1 MSRSRN
7 TSTRIAV
14 IGSGYVGSVVAACL
28 AHVGHRVVGVE
39 SDPSKLAQ
47 LRAGSA
53 PFHEPGLDPLIASGL
68 ANKMLRFT
76 DDFSEAMAASDVVF
90 VCVGTP
96 PGPDGEADTTA
107 IRGVAVSI
115 AQNLDHYHVIVTK
128 STVPIGTG
136 LLDGIAHRR
145 HPRPRRAGAVR
156 HRLQPRVPA
165 GGKRSAGLPPPR
177 PGGARQRRSTRRA
190 RSPRRSTGP
199 FWTSRSRAT
208 SAGGRSFR
216 SLQTKLTTAEMIKY
230 ASNAF
235 LATKISF
242 ANEVARLCD
251 FVGADVTEVT
261 AGMGLDT
268 RIGGRFLD
276 AGLGWGGSCF
286 GKDLSALIS
295 TANEYGYQPKI
306 LEGAISVNES
316 QRKYVVDELLRHLKT
331 LRGAKVA
338 ILGLSFKPDTDDL
351 RDSPA
356 VDVAG
361 RLIGKGAF
369 VAAYDPMVVAVPDIP
384 DIRLMPT
391 ALRAAADADAVVL
404 ATDWPQFLSL
414 HLTDL
419 RGVMRGDLF
428 FDGRNNFDPD
438 LVAQAGF
445 RYVGIGRGGATT
457 PPRVI
462 AHRMQPRVADQ
473 ALSTR

>member
-1 MSRSRN
+1 MKSR
-7 TSTRIAV
+7 TGSTRIAV

-28 AHVGHRVVGVE
+28 AHVGHAVVGVE
-39 SDPSKLAQ
+39 SDPAKLAQ

-68 ANKMLRFT
+68 ANKTLRFT
-76 DDFSEAMAASDVVF
+76 DDFAEAMADSTVVF

-115 AQNLDHYHVIVTK
+115 AHNLDRYHVIVTK

-136 LLDGIAHRR
+136 YWMGSLMEDILG
-145 HPRPRRAGAVR
+145 
-156 HRLQPRVPA
+156 
-165 GGKRSAGLPPPR
+165 
-177 PGGARQRRSTRRA
+177 PGGREQFGIVSNPEFLRE
-190 RSPRRSTGP
+190 G
-199 FWTSRSRAT
+199 
-208 SAGGRSFR
+208 SAVQDFLHPDRVVLGSDDPKAGQIAAEVYRPILDQEIPGDVGGREVVPL
-216 SLQTKLTTAEMIKY
+216 LQTKLTTAEMIKY

-286 GKDLSALIS
+286 GKDLSALVS
-295 TANEYGYQPKI
+295 TANEYGYRPKL

-391 ALRAAADADAVVL
+391 ALRAAANADAVVL

-414 HLTDL
+414 HLSDL
-419 RGVMRGDLF
+419 REVMRGDLF

-462 AHRMQPRVADQ
+462 AHRLQPRVADQ

>member
-1 MSRSRN
+1 
-7 TSTRIAV
+7 
-14 IGSGYVGSVVAACL
+14 
-28 AHVGHRVVGVE
+28 
-39 SDPSKLAQ
+39 
-47 LRAGSA
+47 
-53 PFHEPGLDPLIASGL
+53 
-68 ANKMLRFT
+68 
-76 DDFSEAMAASDVVF
+76 MAASDVVF

-136 LLDGIAHRR
+136 YWMGSLIEDILG
-145 HPRPRRAGAVR
+145 
-156 HRLQPRVPA
+156 
-165 GGKRSAGLPPPR
+165 
-177 PGGARQRRSTRRA
+177 PGGRERFGIVSNPEFLRE
-190 RSPRRSTGP
+190 G
-199 FWTSRSRAT
+199 
-208 SAGGRSFR
+208 SAVQDFLHPDRVVLGSDDPKAGQIAAEVYRPILDQQIPGDVGGREVVPL
-216 SLQTKLTTAEMIKY
+216 LQTKLTTAEMIKY

-242 ANEVARLCD
+242 ANEIARLCD

-295 TANEYGYQPKI
+295 TANEYGYQPQAP
-306 LEGAISVNES
+306 GG
-316 QRKYVVDELLRHLKT
+316 RHLGQ
-331 LRGAKVA
+331 R
-338 ILGLSFKPDTDDL
+338 
-351 RDSPA
+351 
-356 VDVAG
+356 
-361 RLIGKGAF
+361 
-369 VAAYDPMVVAVPDIP
+369 VAAQVRRRRAAPPPQDPAGSQGRHPRAVVQARHRRSAGLARRRRGRTAHRQGGVRGGLRPHGRGGARHPRHPLDAHRLAGGGRCRRHRAGHRLAAVPEPAPDRSAGGRCGATSSSTAATTSIP
-384 DIRLMPT
+384 I
-391 ALRAAADADAVVL
+391 
-404 ATDWPQFLSL
+404 
-414 HLTDL
+414 
-419 RGVMRGDLF
+419 
-428 FDGRNNFDPD
+428 

>member
-7 TSTRIAV
+7 TSSRIAV

-47 LRAGSA
+47 LRSGSA
-53 PFHEPGLDPLIASGL
+53 PFHEPGLDPLIAGGL
-68 ANKMLRFT
+68 ANKTLRFT
-76 DDFSEAMAASDVVF
+76 DDFAEAMAASDVVF

-115 AQNLDHYHVIVTK
+115 AKSLDHYHVIVTK

-136 LLDGIAHRR
+136 YWMGSLIEDILG
-145 HPRPRRAGAVR
+145 
-156 HRLQPRVPA
+156 
-165 GGKRSAGLPPPR
+165 
-177 PGGARQRRSTRRA
+177 PGGRERFGVVSNPEFLREGSAVQDFLHPDRVVLGSDDPKAQRIAAEVYRPILDQRI
-190 RSPRRSTGP
+190 PGDV
-199 FWTSRSRAT
+199 
-208 SAGGRSFR
+208 GGREVVPL
-216 SLQTKLTTAEMIKY
+216 LQTKLTTAEMIKY

-286 GKDLSALIS
+286 GKDLSALVS
-295 TANEYGYQPKI
+295 TANEYGYRPKI

-316 QRKYVVDELLRHLKT
+316 QRKFVVDELLRHLKT

-391 ALRAAADADAVVL
+391 ALRAAAGADAVVL

-414 HLTDL
+414 HLSDL
-419 RGVMRGDLF
+419 KEVMRGDLF

-462 AHRMQPRVADQ
+462 AHRMKPRVSDQ
-473 ALSTR
+473 ALTTR